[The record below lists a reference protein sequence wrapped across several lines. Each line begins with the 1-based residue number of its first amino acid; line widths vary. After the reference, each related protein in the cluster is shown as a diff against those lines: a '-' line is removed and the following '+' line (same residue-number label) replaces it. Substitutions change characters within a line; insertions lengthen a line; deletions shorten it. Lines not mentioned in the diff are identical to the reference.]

1 MKWRAFGV
9 MAIALAAQNAMAM
22 DWSWKNLSKLN
33 DPAGTPTV
41 RAAKVATQGL
51 SRQEM
56 TQRLAALRLAE
67 VKGRSTMGGEQRIIL
82 RREIKLL
89 EIGLESK

>member
-1 MKWRAFGV
+1 MKWRLLTGLMSLGLLLSSPSQA
-9 MAIALAAQNAMAM
+9 NN
-22 DWSWKNLSKLN
+22 WKELNKLC
-33 DPAGTPTV
+33 DPPGTPSV
-41 RAAKVATQGL
+41 RAAKVATQGM

-67 VKGRSTMGGEQRIIL
+67 KKGRSAMGGEQRSIL

-89 EIGLESK
+89 ELGLENK